1 MIRIVLEPICQL
13 TIGVSHMKTNLS
25 RDSELVDEAQKVNG
39 ESNKQASLTLALR
52 ETIARRWIE
61 ENRESIVAFNREI
74 EEHGVWSDGIRSW

>member
-1 MIRIVLEPICQL
+1 
-13 TIGVSHMKTNLS
+13 MKTNLS
-25 RDSELVDEAQKVNG
+25 HDSELVDEAQKVNG

-61 ENRESIVAFNREI
+61 ENRASIAAFNREI